1 MLSRERDVSSSDDT
15 TDLLVEMAVDRE
27 IASLL
32 AAIEQEEIPDRLS
45 KLAIELQNALVEKR
59 RRDVKS

>member
-1 MLSRERDVSSSDDT
+1 MSRSSDDT
-15 TDLLVEMAVDRE
+15 PDQHVEMAVDQE

-32 AAIEQEEIPDRLS
+32 AAIEQEKIPDRLT

-59 RRDVKS
+59 RRDVKN

>member
-1 MLSRERDVSSSDDT
+1 MSRSNDDT
-15 TDLLVEMAVDRE
+15 TDPHVEMAVDQE

-32 AAIEQEEIPDRLS
+32 AAIEREKIPDRLT

-59 RRDVKS
+59 RRDVRN

>member
-1 MLSRERDVSSSDDT
+1 MSRSSDDT
-15 TDLLVEMAVDRE
+15 TDPHVEMTVDQE

-32 AAIEQEEIPDRLS
+32 AAIEQEKIPDRLT

-59 RRDVKS
+59 RRDANN

>member
-1 MLSRERDVSSSDDT
+1 MSHSSDDT
-15 TDLLVEMAVDRE
+15 TDLLVEMAVDQE

>member
-1 MLSRERDVSSSDDT
+1 MSRSSDDT
-15 TDLLVEMAVDRE
+15 PDPHVEIAVDQE

-32 AAIEQEEIPDRLS
+32 AAIEQEKIPDRLT

-59 RRDVKS
+59 RRDVKN

>member
-1 MLSRERDVSSSDDT
+1 MSHSSDDT
-15 TDLLVEMAVDRE
+15 TDLLVEMAVDQE

-32 AAIEQEEIPDRLS
+32 
-45 KLAIELQNALVEKR
+45 ALVEKR

>member
-1 MLSRERDVSSSDDT
+1 MSRSSDDT
-15 TDLLVEMAVDRE
+15 PDTHVEMAVDQE

-32 AAIEQEEIPDRLS
+32 AAIEQEKIPDRLT

-59 RRDVKS
+59 RRDVKN